1 MKINL
6 YLSKIYH
13 IFVNK
18 DMDMETQE
26 IKKAQHIGRELN
38 TKCNGWK
45 TQIGTVDSNKGIS
58 RFINISGYVNPS
70 DGDLNVLMASFRNSL
85 FKYIHDCLGQV
96 MTKYLNPNMPS
107 IKVVEWTRTNV
118 SHQCNKWTF
127 WDLELTLFFNQKI
140 DWTDKEVMD
149 DILLVC
155 YSIVDF
161 IEDYDK
167 LSFKK
172 SRK

>member
-6 YLSKIYH
+6 LFSLFIH
-13 IFVNK
+13 IFA
-18 DMDMETQE
+18 DMETQQ
-26 IKKAQHIGRELN
+26 IKPQQHLGRTFD

-45 TQIGTVDSNKGIS
+45 TEIGTVDSNKGIS

-96 MTKYLNPNMPS
+96 MSKYLNPNMPS
-107 IKVVEWTRTNV
+107 IKVVEWTQSNV

-127 WDLELTLFFNQKI
+127 WDLELTLFFNKKI
-140 DWTDKEVMD
+140 DWTDDEVMD

-167 LSFKK
+167 LRFRNT
-172 SRK
+172 RK